1 MSKVSI
7 IVPVYNSEKYLG
19 DCVDSLLSQT
29 HDDLE
34 IIIVDDCSKDK
45 SYDVMRRIKDNNPRR
60 IKVIRNEVNKGAAA
74 SRNVALTEAKG
85 EYISFIDSDD
95 YLDLNA
101 IKKMHDSLEKTG
113 ADIARIGR
121 KIVFKGQDVSFL
133 GRKINVRDNGIIIPS
148 KELEYLTEETP
159 AVTNKMFR
167 KELIGDRTFP
177 ENLKWE
183 DYPYCI
189 PLLYQANGVV
199 PVSNVDYYYRLNPSG
214 TTVSDARKVS
224 PRLLDIFTCS
234 DIIRKE
240 VPIDKDEKLKERI
253 DFLCIQNCLQRI
265 RDVFYSDMPIK
276 EKKKIISMI
285 SALIDKKYG
294 KWQEH
299 KLYQEYKKER
309 KIYAARMDFIEHT
322 YIDSEYESLETQEL
336 EYELKKVLTK
346 KNH

>member
-1 MSKVSI
+1 MPKVSI
-7 IVPVYNSEKYLG
+7 IVPVYNSEKYLRE
-19 DCVDSLLSQT
+19 CIDSLLYQT

-34 IIIVDDCSKDK
+34 IIMVDDCSKDK

-60 IKVIRNEVNKGAAA
+60 IKVIKNEFNKGAAA
-74 SRNVALTEAKG
+74 SRNVALTEATG

-95 YLDLNA
+95 YLGLDA

-167 KELIGDRTFP
+167 KELIGDRLFP

-189 PLLYQANGVV
+189 PLLYEANAVV

-214 TTVSDARKVS
+214 TTVGDARKVS
-224 PRLLDIFTCS
+224 PRLLDIFSCS

-240 VPIDKDEKLKERI
+240 LPIETNEKLKERI

-294 KWQEH
+294 RWQDN
-299 KLYQEYKKER
+299 KLFQEYKKER
-309 KIYAARMDFIEHT
+309 KIYAARMDYIEHT
-322 YIDSEYESLETQEL
+322 YIDSKYDSLEPVEL
-336 EYELKKVLTK
+336 EHEIQKVLTK

>member
-7 IVPVYNSEKYLG
+7 IVPVYNSEKYLRE
-19 DCVDSLLSQT
+19 CIDSLLYQT

-34 IIIVDDCSKDK
+34 IIMVDDCSKDK

-60 IKVIRNEVNKGAAA
+60 IKVIKNEFNKGAAA
-74 SRNVALTEAKG
+74 SRNFALTETTG

-95 YLDLNA
+95 YLGLDA

-121 KIVFKGQDVSFL
+121 KIVFKGKDVSFL
-133 GRKINVRDNGIIIPS
+133 GRKINVKENGIIIPS

-167 KELIGDRTFP
+167 KELIGDRMFP

-189 PLLYQANGVV
+189 PLLYEANCVV

-214 TTVSDARKVS
+214 TTVGDARKVS
-224 PRLLDIFTCS
+224 PKLLDIFTCS

-240 VPIDKDEKLKERI
+240 LPIETNEKLKERI

-294 KWQEH
+294 RWQDN
-299 KLYQEYKKER
+299 KLFQEYKKER
-309 KIYAARMDFIEHT
+309 KIYAARMDYIEHT
-322 YIDSEYESLETQEL
+322 YIDSKYDSLEPVEL
-336 EYELKKVLTK
+336 EHEIQKVLTK